1 MFLRQKASFSAEE
14 VSKEAKSE
22 KKDSFNEEELGSDVS
37 EDQGSGVSQKTENE
51 SKIAAL
57 EAEIATTQTKLAETH
72 DRMLR
77 IAADFDNTRKRLE
90 KEKFD
95 TRIYA
100 IQEFAKDLLP
110 VIDAFDKAMSAIE
123 QSHINFETEEGKK
136 VAGIVEGV
144 GLVSKIFQDVVKKH
158 GIEKLP
164 GKDSPFN
171 PAFHNAIAKVIDAS
185 VTQETVVDEFMA
197 GYKIGERILRTAM
210 VRVASPD

>member
-77 IAADFDNTRKRLE
+77 IAADFDNTRKRLK

>member
-37 EDQGSGVSQKTENE
+37 EAQGSSVSQKTENE

-77 IAADFDNTRKRLE
+77 IAADFDNTRKRQE

-123 QSHINFETEEGKK
+123 QSQINFETEEGKK

-171 PAFHNAIAKVIDAS
+171 PAFHNAIAKVVDAS

>member
-1 MFLRQKASFSAEE
+1 MFLNNRVKFLAEGAASESSSDMEDNSSNKDEVQGASSLSEE
-14 VSKEAKSE
+14 AA
-22 KKDSFNEEELGSDVS
+22 
-37 EDQGSGVSQKTENE
+37 
-51 SKIAAL
+51 KIAAL
-57 EAEIATTQTKLAETH
+57 EEECSATQTKLSETH

-77 IAADFDNTRKRLE
+77 IAADFENTRKRME

-123 QSHINFETEEGKK
+123 QSQINFETEEGKK

-144 GLVSKIFQDVVKKH
+144 QLVSKVFQDTVKKH

-164 GKDSPFN
+164 GKDAPFN
-171 PAFHNAIAKVIDAS
+171 PAYHNAIAKVVDTS
-185 VTQETVVDEFMA
+185 FVQETVIDEFMA
-197 GYKIGERILRTAM
+197 GYKIGDRILRTAM
-210 VRVASPD
+210 VRVGSPD